1 MYARKVDHNMSCLL
15 LTEASGERRNIECS
29 TLNAGWP
36 ARMTRNDVPICIEE
50 IRPHPNKFLM
60 AKCLMPDHG
69 KRSSDRLS
77 LAQKYRPTAYVEHA
91 G

>member
-1 MYARKVDHNMSCLL
+1 MDARKVDHNISCLL
-15 LTEASGERRNIECS
+15 LTEASGELRGTACP
-29 TLNAGWP
+29 TLNAVWLTI
-36 ARMTRNDVPICIEE
+36 MTRNDVPICIEE

-60 AKCLMPDHG
+60 AKCLMPDDG